1 MKSYSK
7 LWGLLR
13 TCVSNGRPFLEAGCD
28 TRPTMTQVEGEAMLQ
43 TLIMIL
49 RTSLFQW
56 LQSTRSDVTLIL
68 STWISSWGMMDLL
81 LFFANLYALFNI
93 HFRPKIIACR
103 SANPPSLP
111 FSPPMDELQD
121 QGPGNKNQKTKG
133 LEIPIS
139 WWWAAY
145 SKHIYLKCWGLQT
158 TSLYDQTKHI
168 WPKTEWTRGLF
179 PQ

>member
-28 TRPTMTQVEGEAMLQ
+28 THPTMTQVEGEAMLQ

-81 LFFANLYALFNI
+81 LLFANLYALFNI

-111 FSPPMDELQD
+111 WTAQPMDELQD
-121 QGPGNKNQKTKG
+121 QGPGNTTHQRNKG
-133 LEIPIS
+133 AKKIPIS
-139 WWWAAY
+139 WWSAAY
-145 SKHIYLKCWGLQT
+145 SKHIYQRCWGCRKPLAAKP
-158 TSLYDQTKHI
+158 L
-168 WPKTEWTRGLF
+168 WPN
-179 PQ
+179 